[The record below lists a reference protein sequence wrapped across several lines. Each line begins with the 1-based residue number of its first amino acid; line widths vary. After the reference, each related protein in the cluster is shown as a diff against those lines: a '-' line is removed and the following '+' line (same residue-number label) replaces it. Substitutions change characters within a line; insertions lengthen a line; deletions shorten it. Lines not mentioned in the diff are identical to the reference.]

1 MSDYLWDR
9 SGEPEPEVKALED
22 RLAVLRREPPR
33 LPELPARHEALPPAW
48 RRLFVATPLFLA
60 ASLLLAAGLAFLD
73 REKGWEVQ
81 WGVSA
86 DRTPRL
92 SRGEW
97 LETGRDTARIAV
109 GEIGTLQLGPG
120 TRLRLV
126 SDTPGNHRVALARG
140 TIHARIW
147 APPRRFFVETPAATA
162 IDLGCAYTLSTDEA
176 GNGHLAVTSGWVSL
190 VRRSPGGVDEV
201 AVPAGA
207 SCRVAADVGPGAPVW
222 DDAPAPFRKAHDR
235 FEAGDAVDRDRTE
248 RLGDLLREARAKD
261 GLTLLALAP
270 RLAPDE
276 RGAVYDRLAALS
288 PPVRTLPRESFV
300 AGEARTL
307 EALRDTLGLPT
318 P

>member
-1 MSDYLWDR
+1 MNDYLWDR
-9 SGEPEPEVKALED
+9 SGEPDPEVKALEE
-22 RLAVLRREPPR
+22 RLAKLRREPPR

-48 RRLFVATPLFLA
+48 RRLFVAAPLILA

-73 REKGWEVQ
+73 REKGWEVR

-92 SRGEW
+92 SPGEW
-97 LETGRDTARIAV
+97 LETGSDTARVSV
-109 GEIGTLQLGPG
+109 GQIGTLQLGPG

-147 APPRRFFVETPAATA
+147 APPRRFFVETPATTA

-176 GNGHLAVTSGWVSL
+176 GSGRLAVTSGWVSL
-190 VRRSPGGVDEV
+190 ERKSPGGVDEV

-207 SCRVAADVGPGAPVW
+207 SCRVAAAAGPGTPVW
-222 DDAPAPFRKAHDR
+222 DDAPAPFRQAHDR
-235 FEAGDAVDRDRTE
+235 FEAREGDDRERAE
-248 RLGDLLREARAKD
+248 RLGELLREARVKD

-270 RLAPDE
+270 RLVPEE
-276 RGAVYDRLAALS
+276 RGAIYDRLAVLS
-288 PPVRTLPRESFV
+288 PPVRMIPRGSFV
-300 AGEARTL
+300 AGEAS
-307 EALRDTLGLPT
+307 ALYAMRETIGLPK

>member
-9 SGEPEPEVKALED
+9 SGEPEPEVKALEE
-22 RLAVLRREPPR
+22 RLSALRREPPR

-48 RRLFVATPLFLA
+48 RRLFVAAPLFLA
-60 ASLLLAAGLAFLD
+60 AALLLAAGLSLLD
-73 REKGWEVQ
+73 REKGWEVE

-92 SRGEW
+92 SPGEW
-97 LETGRDTARIAV
+97 LETGRDTARISV

-120 TRLRLV
+120 TRLRLI
-126 SDTPGNHRVALARG
+126 SDTPGNHRVALALG

-176 GNGHLAVTSGWVSL
+176 GNGRLAVTSGWVSL
-190 VRRSPGGVDEV
+190 ERNAPGGVDEV

-207 SCRVAADVGPGAPVW
+207 SCRVAAEAGPGTPVW
-222 DDAPAPFRKAHDR
+222 DDAPAPFRKAHNR
-235 FEAGDAVDRDRTE
+235 FEEGEGHDRERAG

-270 RLAPDE
+270 RLVPDE
-276 RGAVYDRLAALS
+276 RGAVYDRLAVLS
-288 PPVRTLPRESFV
+288 PSVRTLPRASFV
-300 AGEARTL
+300 AGEASAL
-307 EALRDTLGLPT
+307 DALREVLGLPT

>member
-9 SGEPEPEVKALED
+9 SGEPDPEVKALEE
-22 RLAVLRREPPR
+22 RLAALRREPPR
-33 LPELPARHEALPPAW
+33 LPELPARHETLPPAW
-48 RRLFVATPLFLA
+48 RRLFVAAPLVLA

-73 REKGWEVQ
+73 REKGWEVK

-86 DRTPRL
+86 DRTSRL
-92 SRGEW
+92 SPGEW
-97 LETGRDTARIAV
+97 LETGADTARVDV
-109 GEIGTLQLGPG
+109 GGIGTLRVGPG

-126 SDTPGNHRVALARG
+126 ANTPEDRRVALARG

-162 IDLGCAYTLSTDEA
+162 IDLGCAYALSTDEA
-176 GNGHLAVTSGWVSL
+176 GDGLLAVTSGWVSL
-190 VRRSPGGVDEV
+190 ERTSPGGVDEV

-207 SCRVAADVGPGAPVW
+207 SCRVSAESGPGTPVW
-222 DDAPAPFRKAHDR
+222 DDAPTSFREAHDR
-235 FEAGDAVDRDRTE
+235 LEAGGGRDGESAV
-248 RLGDLLREARAKD
+248 RLEDLLRHARPKD

-270 RLAPDE
+270 RLVPDE

-288 PPVRTLPRESFV
+288 PAVRLLPRQPFV
-300 AGEARTL
+300 AGEARAL
-307 EALRDTLGLPT
+307 DALRDALGLPT